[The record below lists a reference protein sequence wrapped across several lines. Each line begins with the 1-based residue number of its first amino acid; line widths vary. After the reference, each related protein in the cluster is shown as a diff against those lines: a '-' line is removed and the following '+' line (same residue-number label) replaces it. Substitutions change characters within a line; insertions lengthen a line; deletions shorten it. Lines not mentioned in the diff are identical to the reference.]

1 MHKAVGA
8 PHLSNISAPPRCRFL
23 VRRILT
29 LMTDGGDECKCLV
42 RRLFTV
48 IDGTDEYLSRV
59 SATGCNQATIESH
72 CAGGAAVQVADSKVA
87 YLVQRAKL
95 VQLAISAM
103 RHAYYAPTAVHGDK
117 DGNGD
122 DEESESESLHCGRT
136 LDILLMPGMPCLP
149 SNVVRWLIALEKG
162 DMIPV
167 WSGERAKPVAREP
180 CKLAKLGAKRAA
192 PGRSGE
198 EGGQPRRP
206 IKPAARGA
214 MLPDAD
220 SSDEE
225 GAQPKRPIKP
235 AARGAKRAAPGRS
248 GEEGGQPRRPIKPA
262 ARGAMLPDADSS
274 DEEGAQPKRPIKPAA
289 RGAKRAAPGRSGE
302 EGAQPRRPIKPA
314 ARGAKRAAPGSSDEP
329 AARGARRPDA
339 DSSDEEGAQPK
350 RPIKPAARGA
360 KRAAPGRSG
369 EEGAQPRRPIKP
381 AVRGARLPDA
391 DSSDEPAASRARL
404 PDADSSDEEGAQLG
418 VAAEPAARGA
428 RRPDADSSDEEA
440 SRNDRVACDLILPRK
455 MVEAVI
461 AGELPGLGVD
471 ALCGCIFRCTS
482 GDEGYIL
489 AQCTGVPKQRR
500 NGVVALAHGWTSR
513 PHSDTIT
520 ELQCIS
526 NQAATTAEIACLESA
541 LRQGGLAF
549 EGSNNYDAAKHI
561 RSAYTMR
568 HTVDTAQPR
577 G

>member
-248 GEEGGQPRRPIKPA
+248 GEEG
-262 ARGAMLPDADSS
+262 
-274 DEEGAQPKRPIKPAA
+274 
-289 RGAKRAAPGRSGE
+289 
-302 EGAQPRRPIKPA
+302 
-314 ARGAKRAAPGSSDEP
+314 
-329 AARGARRPDA
+329 
-339 DSSDEEGAQPK
+339 
-350 RPIKPAARGA
+350 
-360 KRAAPGRSG
+360 
-369 EEGAQPRRPIKP
+369 AQPRRPIKP

>member
-214 MLPDAD
+214 RL
-220 SSDEE
+220 
-225 GAQPKRPIKP
+225 
-235 AARGAKRAAPGRS
+235 
-248 GEEGGQPRRPIKPA
+248 
-262 ARGAMLPDADSS
+262 
-274 DEEGAQPKRPIKPAA
+274 
-289 RGAKRAAPGRSGE
+289 
-302 EGAQPRRPIKPA
+302 
-314 ARGAKRAAPGSSDEP
+314 
-329 AARGARRPDA
+329 PDA

>member
-72 CAGGAAVQVADSKVA
+72 CAGGAAVQVADTKVA

-206 IKPAARGA
+206 IKPAA
-214 MLPDAD
+214 
-220 SSDEE
+220 
-225 GAQPKRPIKP
+225 
-235 AARGAKRAAPGRS
+235 
-248 GEEGGQPRRPIKPA
+248 
-262 ARGAMLPDADSS
+262 
-274 DEEGAQPKRPIKPAA
+274 
-289 RGAKRAAPGRSGE
+289 
-302 EGAQPRRPIKPA
+302 
-314 ARGAKRAAPGSSDEP
+314 
-329 AARGARRPDA
+329 
-339 DSSDEEGAQPK
+339 
-350 RPIKPAARGA
+350 
-360 KRAAPGRSG
+360 
-369 EEGAQPRRPIKP
+369 
-381 AVRGARLPDA
+381 RGARLPDA

>member
-206 IKPAARGA
+206 IKPA
-214 MLPDAD
+214 
-220 SSDEE
+220 
-225 GAQPKRPIKP
+225 
-235 AARGAKRAAPGRS
+235 
-248 GEEGGQPRRPIKPA
+248 
-262 ARGAMLPDADSS
+262 
-274 DEEGAQPKRPIKPAA
+274 
-289 RGAKRAAPGRSGE
+289 
-302 EGAQPRRPIKPA
+302 
-314 ARGAKRAAPGSSDEP
+314 
-329 AARGARRPDA
+329 
-339 DSSDEEGAQPK
+339 
-350 RPIKPAARGA
+350 
-360 KRAAPGRSG
+360 
-369 EEGAQPRRPIKP
+369 
-381 AVRGARLPDA
+381 VRGARLPDA

>member
-302 EGAQPRRPIKPA
+302 EGAK
-314 ARGAKRAAPGSSDEP
+314 
-329 AARGARRPDA
+329 
-339 DSSDEEGAQPK
+339 
-350 RPIKPAARGA
+350 
-360 KRAAPGRSG
+360 
-369 EEGAQPRRPIKP
+369 PRRPIKP

-404 PDADSSDEEGAQLG
+404 PDADSSDEEGAQPKRPIK
-418 VAAEPAARGA
+418 PAARGA